1 MAIFYS
7 CVKLPE
13 VSMNQNWE
21 TPSWRFVPGGE
32 GQWPTCWV
40 SQKKT
45 HVGRLL
51 FVFQGFQVFIFQG
64 DGLWIWNPRYSKV
77 FQNVWFLN
85 FLECQRYV
93 HQHSPCYL
101 SDQQSFRGPKVL
113 SMCKCF
119 EKDEKVR
126 NRLVQLFI
134 IPRSPKLLVSVI
146 VSNPFCF
153 FSKAWSV
160 RHKQSHWMAASKHQ
174 NVGVTSRCSWQA
186 AVLRAGKTPPRQCG
200 STAFHSTTQ
209 IDICKT
215 LKSRR
220 RIKSSGQWYNGSLRN
235 QTWRLCF

>member
-134 IPRSPKLLVSVI
+134 IRRSPKLLVSVI

-153 FSKAWSV
+153 FFQGVISAPQAKPLNGCVQTSECWSNQQV
-160 RHKQSHWMAASKHQ
+160 FMASCC
-174 NVGVTSRCSWQA
+174 V
-186 AVLRAGKTPPRQCG
+186 
-200 STAFHSTTQ
+200 
-209 IDICKT
+209 
-215 LKSRR
+215 KSRKNSTKAVR
-220 RIKSSGQWYNGSLRN
+220 QH
-235 QTWRLCF
+235 CFS

>member
-1 MAIFYS
+1 
-7 CVKLPE
+7 
-13 VSMNQNWE
+13 
-21 TPSWRFVPGGE
+21 
-32 GQWPTCWV
+32 
-40 SQKKT
+40 
-45 HVGRLL
+45 
-51 FVFQGFQVFIFQG
+51 
-64 DGLWIWNPRYSKV
+64 
-77 FQNVWFLN
+77 VWFLN

-113 SMCKCF
+113 SMWKCF

-134 IPRSPKLLVSVI
+134 IRRSPKLLVSVI

-153 FSKAWSV
+153 FFQGVISAPQAKPLNGCVQTSEDID
-160 RHKQSHWMAASKHQ
+160 
-174 NVGVTSRCSWQA
+174 VGVTGRCSWQA

-200 STAFHSTTQ
+200 SSTAFHSTTQ

-220 RIKSSGQWYNGSLRN
+220 RIKSSGQ
-235 QTWRLCF
+235 